1 MCRDHIID
9 IPLASSFE
17 QSQSQSQS
25 QSQEPR
31 ATIIVRPLRRVEQV
45 FIACVLGAM
54 AIYILIPGGCQ

>member
-1 MCRDHIID
+1 VCRDHIID

-17 QSQSQSQS
+17 QSQSQS